1 MFSGI
6 SILWDGV
13 SFLEMK
19 VPPKYRNRLCGLC
32 GNFNG
37 DSSDDFNGRHG
48 ELYDNG
54 MTFGNSWRVG
64 GYRACSI
71 HPQDM
76 SKGSFEPQHNCSQT
90 WNSRIESDRYCNAIH
105 STMFEKC
112 ARVIKTIKPDYY
124 FNACKLDMCECPTD
138 QCHCEVL
145 TAYARECENLGLE
158 VQGWR
163 KATGCVN
170 VISYRYGK
178 RRNRKNGLGISD
190 DKYSSKNDILR
201 PSDDTLEVPSW
212 LSSNTEPNDLG
223 RVLPGYS
230 SKQATNYKP
239 KRRFLDRAID
249 YKDLL
254 TPKERKRIRNKERRR
269 QRKKLKRERKRK
281 RRLERKRRRQRERE
295 RNKAKRR
302 KLQQQK
308 HESELKRLGHE
319 VGLDVVESKDKN
331 GDIKRRLNWTKF
343 RQIQKSSSTRT
354 RPPFEELL
362 SGSFLDSIKD
372 GNEDEDYQEYDNLLD
387 YDSAIIQEG
396 FIPNSKNISMLS
408 TSDSSETSEQNP
420 TNKKF
425 DKGIVSIPTRRGKT
439 LASRTPLP
447 LFDAEDET
455 YKRKRAKSRRHSR
468 STKFSDILYF
478 STKDSNRGNIDLDS
492 SLDRIRKG
500 TKAHFN

>member
-1 MFSGI
+1 
-6 SILWDGV
+6 
-13 SFLEMK
+13 MK

-37 DSSDDFNGRHG
+37 DSNDDFNGRHG

-76 SKGSFEPQHNCSQT
+76 SKGSFEPRHNCSQT

-145 TAYARECENLGLE
+145 TAYARECENLGQE
-158 VQGWR
+158 IQGWR
-163 KATGCVN
+163 EATGCVN
-170 VISYRYGK
+170 VTSYRYGK
-178 RRNRKNGLGISD
+178 RKNRKNGLID
-190 DKYSSKNDILR
+190 DYSTNDVLR
-201 PSDDTLEVPSW
+201 PSGDTSNVPSW
-212 LSSNTEPNDLG
+212 LSTNTESNDLG

-230 SKQATNYKP
+230 PNQATNYKP

-302 KLQQQK
+302 KQLKK

-343 RQIQKSSSTRT
+343 RQIQKSSSART

-372 GNEDEDYQEYDNLLD
+372 GNVSYLLKCRD
-387 YDSAIIQEG
+387 
-396 FIPNSKNISMLS
+396 
-408 TSDSSETSEQNP
+408 
-420 TNKKF
+420 
-425 DKGIVSIPTRRGKT
+425 
-439 LASRTPLP
+439 
-447 LFDAEDET
+447 
-455 YKRKRAKSRRHSR
+455 
-468 STKFSDILYF
+468 
-478 STKDSNRGNIDLDS
+478 DL
-492 SLDRIRKG
+492 
-500 TKAHFN
+500 

>member
-1 MFSGI
+1 
-6 SILWDGV
+6 
-13 SFLEMK
+13 MK

-37 DSSDDFNGRHG
+37 DSNDDFNGRHG
-48 ELYDNG
+48 ELYNDG

-76 SKGSFEPQHNCSQT
+76 SKGSFEPRHNCSQT

-124 FNACKLDMCECPTD
+124 FNACKMDMCECPTD
-138 QCHCEVL
+138 QCHCEVI

-158 VQGWR
+158 IQGWR
-163 KATGCVN
+163 EHTGCVN
-170 VISYRYGK
+170 VTSYRYGK
-178 RRNRKNGLGISD
+178 RRNRKNGLFD
-190 DKYSSKNDILR
+190 DSSKNDVLR
-201 PSDDTLEVPSW
+201 PTGDTLNVPSW

-230 SKQATNYKP
+230 PNQATNYKP

-249 YKDLL
+249 YKDIL

-269 QRKKLKRERKRK
+269 QRRKLKRERKRK
-281 RRLERKRRRQRERE
+281 RRLEKKRRRQRERE
-295 RNKAKRR
+295 RNKAKRK
-302 KLQQQK
+302 KLQQKK

-331 GDIKRRLNWTKF
+331 GDIKRRLNWSKF
-343 RQIQKSSSTRT
+343 RQAQKSTNTRT

-372 GNEDEDYQEYDNLLD
+372 DNEDEEYQEYDNLLD
-387 YDSAIIQEG
+387 YDSAIVQEG
-396 FIPNSKNISMLS
+396 FIPNTKNASSLS
-408 TSDSSETSEQNP
+408 SPNPSENS
-420 TNKKF
+420 
-425 DKGIVSIPTRRGKT
+425 DKGIVNMPTRRGKT

-447 LFDAEDET
+447 LFDAEDEPYNRRRT
-455 YKRKRAKSRRHSR
+455 KSSRHSR
-468 STKFSDILYF
+468 SIETRDVSKFPIQ
-478 STKDSNRGNIDLDS
+478 KSNRKRADLE
-492 SLDRIRKG
+492 SLWDRIRKG
-500 TKAHFN
+500 TKVHFN